1 MKNKKYVPLDKM
13 SKKAQKEINKE
24 RRACVG
30 AKCCT
35 IAHGGALKYNRK
47 TQKIADRARILEG

>member
-1 MKNKKYVPLDKM
+1 MKNKYVPMEKR
-13 SKKAQKEINKE
+13 SKKAQKEANRE

-35 IAHGGALKYNRK
+35 IAHGGELKYNRK
-47 TQKIADRARILEG
+47 AQKKADRTIIAEG